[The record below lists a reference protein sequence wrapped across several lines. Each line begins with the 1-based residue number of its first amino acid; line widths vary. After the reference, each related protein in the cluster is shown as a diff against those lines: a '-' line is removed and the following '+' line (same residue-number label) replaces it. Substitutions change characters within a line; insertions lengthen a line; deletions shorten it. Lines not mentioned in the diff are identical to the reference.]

1 MAIIPLKQVVTIER
15 YLDDDEWGENGT
27 MLTFDL
33 KCRVD
38 EVAKLVKDR
47 AGNEVVSSAQILF
60 NKLADVRFDDYVVYT
75 NELGVTVREKPIA
88 ISPIRMINGKAALT
102 EVAL

>member
-1 MAIIPLKQVVTIER
+1 MAIIPLKQSVTVER

-38 EVAKLVKDR
+38 EGAKLVKDR